1 VEAKTRKALFM
12 WRNKSMVVSLRV
24 WYEHAAEET
33 RKRNVMKRVVM
44 TVMRRRLSEAMRRW
58 CENLKEQRALVAKHR
73 LIGAVFATASIGK
86 GSVRKKMFLEAWRLW
101 SCKERQFGVASG
113 RLSRRIKQI
122 ISRRIGLQV
131 LYSWNL
137 WLHFVSISARLTAL
151 SSNLLLQNAFS
162 KWCMLCQD
170 LCMDNKTTSGTANNF
185 RNTFG
190 HIFKTTVLEDM
201 FPIIMGE
208 LEGSRE
214 KIEFMTREDEEPKI
228 VLKTK
233 GPRAVRSAA
242 NLQRSS
248 GPVQGQEHQN
258 EDSSTPLSSP
268 GRTEHTAQVKSGAAQ
283 VPALSFAFKTAEV
296 DFNVTELVVLPTPG
310 REWVRPQ
317 SMEED

>member
-1 VEAKTRKALFM
+1 L
-12 WRNKSMVVSLRV
+12 
-24 WYEHAAEET
+24 
-33 RKRNVMKRVVM
+33 
-44 TVMRRRLSEAMRRW
+44 
-58 CENLKEQRALVAKHR
+58 QRALVEKHR
-73 LIGAVFATASIGK
+73 LIGAAFATAAIGK
-86 GSVRKKMFLEAWRLW
+86 GTVRKKMFLEAWRLW
-101 SCKERQFGVASG
+101 TCKVRQFGVAAG

-137 WLHFVSISARLTAL
+137 WLHFLSISARLTAL
-151 SSNLLLQNAFS
+151 SSNLLLRNSFS

-170 LCMDNKTTSGTANNF
+170 LRMDNKTTSGTANHF
-185 RNTFG
+185 RSTFG
-190 HIFKTTVLEDM
+190 QIFKTTVLEDM

-228 VLKTK
+228 VLKPM

-248 GPVQGQEHQN
+248 GPLQGQEHQN

-283 VPALSFAFKTAEV
+283 VPALSLAFNTAEA
-296 DFNVTELVVLPTPG
+296 DINVTELVVLPTPG
-310 REWVRPQ
+310 RDWVRPQ
-317 SMEED
+317 PMEED